1 MSSPISSV
9 TPKLNTSSLSPGN
22 RRTSSAASPA
32 TRNPLSLRIYKVL
45 GANFDDPSTRE
56 AFEALVDSKAT
67 AGADSDSDT
76 ENENDPWAVKWP
88 TRAQSTPVVGLGP
101 GTTAARARQNLQRD
115 VEGRLADG
123 GREFLEAF
131 GEVDKKLDVLRDHVQ
146 VMNLQCEAMETRLRT
161 TNQSCKYLLE
171 RAEGLR
177 AQQQTTN
184 TRQEIIALFLDRFT
198 LSAAELE
205 AITSRD
211 IPVGK
216 QMFDAMDKLERIR
229 EDCRVLMTGEG
240 GETKAGL
247 DIMSSTSEQLEE
259 GFRKLH
265 RWCLFEFRQLGRDA
279 HVEVEPL
286 MAEAVRRLRKRPALL
301 QESLDVLAS
310 VRQATLLN
318 AFLAALTRGGPAGLP
333 RPIELHA
340 HDPTRYV
347 GDMLAWAMAGER
359 EFLDGLFGIKAER
372 RMVGSVREPKSGEE
386 ESWIRV
392 LMDEDLEKLCTP
404 LKVRV
409 QQTIRS
415 QEGSITSY
423 KIANLLEFYM
433 IIMRRTVGE
442 EAILSRALSEL
453 TEIAYTVFFDTLAAH
468 GRSLLRFLHPAED
481 DLAAPISLRDAAQV
495 LKEIMAVYDSSLLRD
510 EHQGGISL
518 NGEMQ
523 NFDTTLAAMV
533 DPMLEMCRR
542 MAALR
547 EKGEKGEKWETAI
560 FMINC
565 LTYLQGVLQGFSFTA
580 ARASELDQLIDE
592 YQATLTE
599 EHFEDML
606 NESGLQEL
614 YKHID
619 SKSPEEPLSRLPGA
633 SGLELTA
640 VLTSFDAFLSIL
652 DPISSPRLGLLR
664 APNPRIATRIHQD
677 ALERVGRV
685 YLRVVEEVRA
695 PKNKY
700 EAPQSLLGSR
710 HKLTIKPASKAQVV
724 EAGTRSSVEWAK
736 WLTLEQYL
744 KRDEES
750 LAQYHANEGKLIS
763 WVLVPKDDPET
774 LDFFCACETYK
785 RDIFV
790 LPKGQITATPKVG
803 YGVASVFT
811 PARHRGKGYA
821 SRMMSLLHFTIA
833 ELGGIPPFPSTW
845 GSVPPVRVGQPGQ
858 VSVLYSDVGKFY
870 ERCAPGEGVG
880 WTITSPMTTE
890 WIIGI
895 DDDEAVPNGVELLS
909 QDEAIA
915 LVAGDLYHFKKDLE
929 SRGPSERIHF
939 GFQPTAS
946 WCHFQMHRDDEHP
959 LYISSPPS
967 IWGAKTKTKGEIHFV
982 VWQYEALPKPRL
994 IILYSRA
1001 TPETFPGLLAAAKS
1015 ACLREKHVAIEA
1027 WNLDEAL
1034 GVVAEELGGR
1044 TYERTEHLP
1053 AMKWYGEPG
1062 EIVWVG
1068 NNKIHWC

>member
-1 MSSPISSV
+1 MHMSLRHNRDKQSLSRRPISPV
-9 TPKLNTSSLSPGN
+9 PPKLNTQYLSSSN
-22 RRTSSAASPA
+22 RKPSSTASPA

-56 AFEALVDSKAT
+56 AFEALVEYYPPESEAHFTTKHDVSKAA
-67 AGADSDSDT
+67 AGAGSDSDT
-76 ENENDPWAVKWP
+76 EDENDPWAVRWP
-88 TRAQSTPVVGLGP
+88 ARAHSIPAVGLGP
-101 GTTAARARQNLQRD
+101 GTTAARARQSLQRD

-123 GREFLEAF
+123 GKKFLEAF

-146 VMNLQCEAMETRLRT
+146 VMNSQCEAMETRLRT

-177 AQQQTTN
+177 AQQQTTS
-184 TRQEIIALFLDRFT
+184 TRQEIIGLFLDRFT

-205 AITSRD
+205 AIASRD
-211 IPVGK
+211 VPVGK

-259 GFRKLH
+259 GFQKLH

-286 MAEAVRRLRKRPALL
+286 MTEAVRRLRKRPALL

-318 AFLAALTRGGPAGLP
+318 AFLAALTRGGPGGLP

-347 GDMLAWAMAGER
+347 GDMLAWVHQAMAGER
-359 EFLDGLFGIKAER
+359 EFLDGLFGIKVER
-372 RMVGSVREPKSGEE
+372 RMVGSIREPKSGEE

-442 EAILSRALSEL
+442 EAILSRALTEL

-481 DLAAPISLRDAAQV
+481 DLVAPVSLRDAAQV
-495 LKEIMAVYDSSLLRD
+495 LKEIIAVYDSSLLRD
-510 EHQGGISL
+510 EHQGGVALSD
-518 NGEMQ
+518 EMQ

-547 EKGEKGEKWETAI
+547 EREGKWETAI

-580 ARASELDQLIDE
+580 TRASELDQLINE
-592 YQATLTE
+592 HQTTLTE

-606 NESGLQEL
+606 NESGLEGI
-614 YKHID
+614 YKHIN
-619 SKSPEEPLSRLPGA
+619 SKDPEEPLSRLPGA

-640 VLTSFDAFLSIL
+640 VLTSFDAFLSVL
-652 DPISSPRLGLLR
+652 DPISSPRLALLR
-664 APNPRIATRIHQD
+664 APNPRIATRIHQA

-710 HKLTIKPASKAQVV
+710 RP
-724 EAGTRSSVEWAK
+724 
-736 WLTLEQYL
+736 
-744 KRDEES
+744 
-750 LAQYHANEGKLIS
+750 
-763 WVLVPKDDPET
+763 
-774 LDFFCACETYK
+774 F
-785 RDIFV
+785 
-790 LPKGQITATPKVG
+790 GQ
-803 YGVASVFT
+803 
-811 PARHRGKGYA
+811 
-821 SRMMSLLHFTIA
+821 
-833 ELGGIPPFPSTW
+833 
-845 GSVPPVRVGQPGQ
+845 
-858 VSVLYSDVGKFY
+858 
-870 ERCAPGEGVG
+870 
-880 WTITSPMTTE
+880 
-890 WIIGI
+890 
-895 DDDEAVPNGVELLS
+895 EAVLWQVLGVENS
-909 QDEAIA
+909 
-915 LVAGDLYHFKKDLE
+915 
-929 SRGPSERIHF
+929 
-939 GFQPTAS
+939 
-946 WCHFQMHRDDEHP
+946 
-959 LYISSPPS
+959 
-967 IWGAKTKTKGEIHFV
+967 
-982 VWQYEALPKPRL
+982 
-994 IILYSRA
+994 
-1001 TPETFPGLLAAAKS
+1001 
-1015 ACLREKHVAIEA
+1015 
-1027 WNLDEAL
+1027 
-1034 GVVAEELGGR
+1034 GV
-1044 TYERTEHLP
+1044 
-1053 AMKWYGEPG
+1053 
-1062 EIVWVG
+1062 
-1068 NNKIHWC
+1068 NK